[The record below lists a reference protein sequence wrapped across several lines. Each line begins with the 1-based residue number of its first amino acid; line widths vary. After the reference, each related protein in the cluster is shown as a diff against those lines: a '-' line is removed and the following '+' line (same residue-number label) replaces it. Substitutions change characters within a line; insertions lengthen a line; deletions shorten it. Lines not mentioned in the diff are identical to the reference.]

1 MLLLRNLLYFLADA
15 AITLDLLEI
24 LCIFSLS
31 LSCSFSSLMMYFF
44 RFAPQATIQ
53 LLGIEVIYNYAGFSG
68 I

>member
-1 MLLLRNLLYFLADA
+1 
-15 AITLDLLEI
+15 
-24 LCIFSLS
+24 
-31 LSCSFSSLMMYFF
+31 MMYFF